1 VGRCV
6 YDCVA
11 LVLWSMAWPWT
22 ASAPRSPLSPRLRCA
37 GTLVDC
43 QSMGKFG
50 TGTEGGA
57 VSETAL
63 RWYFGRGL
71 VHGKFS
77 TEGGAVAKTA

>member
-1 VGRCV
+1 
-6 YDCVA
+6 
-11 LVLWSMAWPWT
+11 MANPRT
-22 ASAPRSPLSPRLRCA
+22 ASAPRVALSPRLRCA
-37 GTLVDC
+37 GTLVGY
-43 QSMGKFG
+43 QSTGKFG

-57 VSETAL
+57 VSETTL

>member
-1 VGRCV
+1 
-6 YDCVA
+6 
-11 LVLWSMAWPWT
+11 
-22 ASAPRSPLSPRLRCA
+22 
-37 GTLVDC
+37 
-43 QSMGKFG
+43 MGKFG

-77 TEGGAVAKTA
+77 IECGAVAKTA